1 MMTKSDIIQ
10 AAFRIWGRG
19 FYQNTS
25 LTKLTR
31 ELGVRK
37 PALYR
42 HFPNKQALL
51 DAMYAC
57 FFDECAAFIR
67 DSYEQAA
74 AAADTT
80 QALFIINRTLAE
92 YYGRHVEAFIF
103 SLIQVYG
110 NREQGL
116 MLEQLRSRGI
126 DLGVF
131 LPETPDAASSPA
143 LIQLITAAST
153 FWIAHFHKAARSL
166 ENPLTDTQIE
176 ALLPLIEGK
185 ISHGLGLDVKRAAS
199 LDYEALEQMVCGA
212 DFACAEDDPLHRA
225 VAKVVAE
232 AGPWNFSMDMAA
244 QRSGLSK
251 SGLYAHYTNR
261 QDMLRRFFLV
271 ELERITAYAE
281 AQMRKSAVPEERLY
295 LVLIALANYFRSYP
309 ELLLTLDWLR
319 TRRIE
324 DLGMPERIRIY
335 ALFAETGLDAL
346 RPGESFESSADRL
359 PQWILF
365 MVLNTLMRYP
375 PPSPPSSLE
384 ERFSAVPNR
393 CFREL
398 YRFLALGLRGCN
410 QQGE

>member
-1 MMTKSDIIQ
+1 MMTKRDIVQ

-25 LTKLTR
+25 LTQLVR
-31 ELGVRK
+31 ELGVSK

-51 DAMYAC
+51 DAMYTR
-57 FFDECAAFIR
+57 FFDDCAASIR
-67 DSYEQAA
+67 DGYERAA
-74 AAADTT
+74 AAKDPAH
-80 QALFIINRTLAE
+80 ALFIINRTLTE
-92 YYGRHVEAFIF
+92 FYGRNAEAFVF

-126 DLGVF
+126 DMGAF

-143 LIQLITAAST
+143 LIQLITAASF
-153 FWIAHFHKAARSL
+153 FWIAHFHKAAHSL
-166 ENPLTDTQIE
+166 ETALTDAQIE
-176 ALLPLIEGK
+176 ALLPLVEGK
-185 ISHGLGLDVKRAAS
+185 ISRGLGLDAKQAAS
-199 LDYEALEQMVCGA
+199 LDYEALERLVCGA
-212 DFACAEDDPLHRA
+212 DFAYAEDDPLHRA

-232 AGPWNFSMDMAA
+232 AGPWDVSMDMAA

-251 SGLYAHYTNR
+251 SGLYAHYANR
-261 QDMLRRFFLV
+261 QDMLRRFFQV
-271 ELERITAYAE
+271 ELERITAYTE
-281 AQMRKSAVPEERLY
+281 AQMRKSAVPGERLY

-324 DLGMPERIRIY
+324 DLGMPERPRIY

-346 RPGESFESSADRL
+346 RPGDTFESSADRL

-375 PPSPPSSLE
+375 SPSPTPTGLE
-384 ERFSAVPNR
+384 GRFSAVPNR

-398 YRFLALGLRGCN
+398 YRFLAAGLPGCN
-410 QQGE
+410 P